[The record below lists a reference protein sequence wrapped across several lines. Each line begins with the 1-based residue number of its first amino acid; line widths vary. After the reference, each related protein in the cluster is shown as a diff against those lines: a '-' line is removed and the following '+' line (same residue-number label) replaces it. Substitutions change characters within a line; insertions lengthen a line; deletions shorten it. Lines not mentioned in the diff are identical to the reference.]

1 MNQKTKVKVLIIGGR
16 KMSDLEKAI
25 DGDKEAFS
33 RVIIKNKEAMY

>member
-25 DGDKEAFS
+25 DGDKRHLVE
-33 RVIIKNKEAMY
+33 